1 MRVTVREDW
10 KALFFPEDAMDSQVE
25 RRERRRYASLLAKN
39 IIENELSARQKH
51 ILVLY
56 YKEQKTM
63 PEIAQALGVSV
74 SSVSHTHRRAFDT
87 IRSRLCACNLK
98 F

>member
-1 MRVTVREDW
+1 
-10 KALFFPEDAMDSQVE
+10 MDSQVE

-39 IIENELSARQKH
+39 IIENELSARQKQ

-63 PEIAQALGVSV
+63 PEIAQALG
-74 SSVSHTHRRAFDT
+74 
-87 IRSRLCACNLK
+87 SRFHPFRIPTAAPLTPSAAGCVPAI
-98 F
+98 

>member
-1 MRVTVREDW
+1 
-10 KALFFPEDAMDSQVE
+10 MDSQVE

-39 IIENELSARQKH
+39 IIENELSARQKQ

-63 PEIAQALGVSV
+63 PEIAQVLGVSV
-74 SSVSHTHRRAFDT
+74 SSVSHTAAPLT
-87 IRSRLCACNLK
+87 PSAAGCVPAI
-98 F
+98 

>member
-39 IIENELSARQKH
+39 IIENELSARQKQ

-74 SSVSHTHRRAFDT
+74 SSVWHTHRRAFDI
-87 IRSRLCACNLK
+87 IRSRVCACNLK

>member
-1 MRVTVREDW
+1 
-10 KALFFPEDAMDSQVE
+10 MDSQVE

-39 IIENELSARQKH
+39 IIENELSARQKQ

-87 IRSRLCACNLK
+87 IRIRLCACNLK